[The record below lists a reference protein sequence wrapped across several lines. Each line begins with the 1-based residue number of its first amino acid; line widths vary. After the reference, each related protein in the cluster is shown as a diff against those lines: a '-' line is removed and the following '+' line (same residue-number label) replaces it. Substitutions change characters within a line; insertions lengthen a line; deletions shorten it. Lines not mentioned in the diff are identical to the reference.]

1 MSRRAH
7 FKAISDSFPPGGLNS
22 PAPRRANYPSTLRLQ
37 LRCRIHRREVAQILT
52 CPIQGF
58 QGAAI
63 IVWSEYGL

>member
-1 MSRRAH
+1 MSEAGSFQGDFRQFPARRVH
-7 FKAISDSFPPGGLNS
+7 FPGSKARHLPLYTS
-22 PAPRRANYPSTLRLQ
+22 PQ